1 MAGLLMKQFTEKEQ
15 MLKLLLQKY
24 SDQQHAETNAIKA
37 NFKIDKAKL
46 EEMKDQMPEQ
56 VYNDTMKSLRLS
68 EENLLRDIDLKLQ
81 NAHKSEESA
90 MRKELEKKHAAEQ
103 VDFRSKMAGQQSK
116 LRRQLVGD
124 KALVDGEALADK

>member
-1 MAGLLMKQFTEKEQ
+1 MKQFTEKEQ

-24 SDQQHAETNAIKA
+24 SDQQHAETNAIKT

-81 NAHKSEESA
+81 NAHKSEEAA